1 MPYQASYDI
10 SFYLSK
16 NCHYPYQWPCKN
28 SPTGVADHGGPRIW
42 FVRFSRNLH
51 EIENIFVAGGTPW
64 IHHWLLEPRLSITVF
79 DSFIHVFFFVLACSR
94 PHSPV
99 CSYRLQEIGVVHRLP
114 LKEIT
119 IDVEMMNN
127 FIRLIGKSQSG
138 LLPPFR
144 TMFPWERDA
153 EGVSFRLKGICLIH
167 ANRSIIILFFP
178 DNLSYLC
185 MTLLTVDFNSLEC
198 QGMIFTIFHKKEKL
212 LFPSSTYEITQ

>member
-1 MPYQASYDI
+1 MQYQVWYDI
-10 SFYLSK
+10 SCWLSN
-16 NCHYPYQWPCKN
+16 NCHYPSKWPIKN
-28 SPTGVADHGGPRIW
+28 SAKGGADHWGGGGYQDTICQNFPEICMKLRTFSWQGVPLDPSLVTRTTLFYNYFW
-42 FVRFSRNLH
+42 FFHPRFS
-51 EIENIFVAGGTPW
+51 
-64 IHHWLLEPRLSITVF
+64 
-79 DSFIHVFFFVLACSR
+79 FVLACSR

-99 CSYRLQEIGVVHRLP
+99 CSYRLQEIGVVQRVP

-167 ANRSIIILFFP
+167 ANRSIIILLFSWHFIIFVHDFINSRLQQPIVAGLDIHDFP
-178 DNLSYLC
+178 WVLKRKAVIS
-185 MTLLTVDFNSLEC
+185 
-198 QGMIFTIFHKKEKL
+198 I
-212 LFPSSTYEITQ
+212 